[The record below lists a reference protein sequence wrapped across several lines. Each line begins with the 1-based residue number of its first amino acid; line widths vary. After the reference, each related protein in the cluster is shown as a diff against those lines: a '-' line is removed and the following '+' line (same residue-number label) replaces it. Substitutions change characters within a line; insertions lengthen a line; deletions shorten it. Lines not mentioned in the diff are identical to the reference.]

1 MTDSPEAPDSCQRIS
16 LKIGGMTCAACAA
29 NVQKALSRVEGVSEA
44 AVNIAT
50 EQAAVLYDPEK
61 AAKSQL
67 EQAVKD
73 AGYYVIDRAMSAE
86 LERIS
91 KQKEIRRQKAKL
103 IVALCFAV
111 PVFYIAMAPMIPFV
125 ALPYPATLH
134 PDLHPELFALCQLV
148 LVLPVMGVGYRF
160 YTGGYSA
167 LFRLSPNM
175 DSLVAVSTTAAFLY
189 SLYSTIRILLFQEGH
204 LAHHGLYFE
213 SVAVIIALILLG
225 KFLEARSKGKTGEAI
240 RALMSLAPKTAR
252 ILRDGQ
258 ELELPADEVL
268 RGDRVLI
275 RPGERMPVDGVVNE
289 GRTAVDESMLTG
301 ESMPV
306 EKNPGDKVYAA
317 TINKNGSI
325 VYTAE
330 RVGEDTALSQIVRM
344 VEEAAG
350 SKAPIAHLADRISGI
365 FTPAVMAIAL
375 AAALIWY
382 FVKGDLEFSLTIFI
396 SVLVIACPCALGLA
410 TPTAIIVG
418 TGKGAQLGVLF
429 KNAAVLQA
437 THEIHTVIFDKTG
450 TITQGQPA
458 LRDVIPYGI
467 EKAELLRLAASLE
480 KSSEHPLGQAIVAS
494 AEEQGLDL
502 LPAEEF
508 LAVTGSGVEARISG
522 QTIKIGNPA
531 YVLGEAA
538 PPPEV
543 RSLAKMG
550 KTPMLLS
557 ADGALKGI
565 LAVADPIKET
575 SREAVARLRE
585 MGIETVMLTGDNQQ
599 TADAVARE
607 AGIDK
612 VRAGVL
618 PGGKVEVVNHYR
630 RASHLTAMVGDG
642 INDAPALTAADVG
655 IAVGSGTDVAIESA
669 GVVLV
674 KNNLMDVVTAI
685 RLSRATI
692 RNIKQNLFWAFCYN
706 TLGIPVAAG
715 LLYAFGGPLLNPMLA
730 AAAMSLSSVCVVTNA
745 LRLNR
750 FQG

>member
-1 MTDSPEAPDSCQRIS
+1 M
-16 LKIGGMTCAACAA
+16 
-29 NVQKALSRVEGVSEA
+29 
-44 AVNIAT
+44 
-50 EQAAVLYDPEK
+50 
-61 AAKSQL
+61 
-67 EQAVKD
+67 
-73 AGYYVIDRAMSAE
+73 
-86 LERIS
+86 
-91 KQKEIRRQKAKL
+91 
-103 IVALCFAV
+103 
-111 PVFYIAMAPMIPFV
+111 
-125 ALPYPATLH
+125 
-134 PDLHPELFALCQLV
+134 
-148 LVLPVMGVGYRF
+148 
-160 YTGGYSA
+160 
-167 LFRLSPNM
+167 FRLSPNM
-175 DSLVAVSTTAAFLY
+175 DSLVAVSTSAAFLY
-189 SLYSTIRILLFQEGH
+189 SLWSTIRILFFSEAH

-225 KFLEARSKGKTGEAI
+225 KFLESRSKGKTGEAI

-252 ILRDGQ
+252 IVRNG
-258 ELELPADEVL
+258 EEMEIPAEEVL
-268 RGDRVLI
+268 RGDRVVI
-275 RPGERMPVDGVVNE
+275 RPGERMPVDGVVAE
-289 GRTAVDESMLTG
+289 GGTAVDESMLTG

-306 EKNPGDKVYAA
+306 EKAPGDPIYAA

-325 VYTAE
+325 VYIAQ

-350 SKAPIAHLADRISGI
+350 SKAPIAHLADKISGI
-365 FTPAVMAIAL
+365 FTPAVMCIAL
-375 AAALIWY
+375 AAAVIWY
-382 FVKGDLEFSLTIFI
+382 LVKGDLEFSLSIFI

-437 THEIHTVIFDKTG
+437 THEVHTVIFDKTG

-458 LRDVIPYGI
+458 LRDVIPMGM
-467 EKAELLRLAASLE
+467 EREELLRLAASLE
-480 KSSEHPLGQAIVAS
+480 KSSEHPLGQAIVAG
-494 AEEQGLDL
+494 AEAEGLTL
-502 LPAEEF
+502 LPAEKF
-508 LAVTGSGVEARISG
+508 LSVTGSGVEAEIDG
-522 QTIKIGNPA
+522 KQLKIGSPA
-531 YVLGEAA
+531 YVLEGKPVPAELT
-538 PPPEV
+538 P
-543 RSLAKMG
+543 LAKAG
-550 KTPMLLS
+550 KTPMLFS
-557 ADGALKGI
+557 ADGELKGI

-575 SREAVARLRE
+575 SREAIARLKQ

-599 TADAVARE
+599 TADAVAKE

-618 PGGKVEVVNHYR
+618 PGGKVEVVNHYKR
-630 RASHLTAMVGDG
+630 TSHLTAMVGDG

-655 IAVGSGTDVAIESA
+655 IAVGSGADVAIESA

-674 KNNLMDVVTAI
+674 KNNLNDVVTAI
-685 RLSRATI
+685 RLSKAVI

-750 FQG
+750 FHP